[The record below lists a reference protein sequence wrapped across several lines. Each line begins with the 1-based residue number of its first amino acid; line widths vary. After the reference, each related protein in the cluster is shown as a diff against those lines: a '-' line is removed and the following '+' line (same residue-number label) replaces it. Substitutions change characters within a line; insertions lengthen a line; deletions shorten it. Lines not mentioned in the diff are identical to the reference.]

1 MSTKKLIDLYP
12 YRLEGDEIK
21 FLLFKRAKGK
31 IYEGQWRMVG
41 GKVKPDESSWQAA
54 LRELKEETGLNPE
67 KLWTI
72 PSINSFYE
80 VSTDT
85 IHHIPAF
92 AAELS
97 SDREPDL
104 DDEHVSFEWVTLD
117 DALKR
122 IRWPEQK
129 RLLKLTH
136 SLLSTD
142 QILEDWLVSADLY

>member
-1 MSTKKLIDLYP
+1 MSAKKLIDLYP
-12 YRLEGDEIK
+12 YLIEGDEIK

-41 GKVKPDESSWQAA
+41 GKVRPDEFFWQAA
-54 LRELKEETGLNPE
+54 LRELKEETGLTPE
-67 KLWTI
+67 KFWTI
-72 PSINSFYE
+72 PSTNSFYE
-80 VSTDT
+80 ASSDA

-97 SDREPDL
+97 FDKEPIL
-104 DDEHVSFEWVTLD
+104 DDEHTSFEWVYLEE
-117 DALKR
+117 ALKR